1 MASILMSEAE
11 RTFILHGVEENLRSD
26 GRARGDL
33 RPVVI
38 ETGVVSHAS
47 GSCHLRLA
55 NTDILVGVKT
65 ELESPLPSTPDRGRL
80 EFFVDCSANATPSF
94 EGRGGESLAT
104 SISGVLS
111 RAYSSPEVMDL
122 KKLVVLPG
130 NTCWILY
137 VDILVLELG
146 GNTYDAVSIA
156 VKAAL
161 ATTRISHVHLQ
172 FFLSTQSHRNIN
184 FRNPTTSYETVT
196 VL

>member
-1 MASILMSEAE
+1 M
-11 RTFILHGVEENLRSD
+11 
-26 GRARGDL
+26 
-33 RPVVI
+33 
-38 ETGVVSHAS
+38 
-47 GSCHLRLA
+47 
-55 NTDILVGVKT
+55 
-65 ELESPLPSTPDRGRL
+65 
-80 EFFVDCSANATPSF
+80 DCSANATPSF

-146 GNTYDAVSIA
+146 GNIYDAVSIA

-161 ATTRISHVHLQ
+161 ATTRIRHVHLQ
-172 FFLSTQSHRNIN
+172 VFWSTQSHRNLN
-184 FRNPTTSYETVT
+184 FRNPTTS
-196 VL
+196 

>member
-1 MASILMSEAE
+1 M
-11 RTFILHGVEENLRSD
+11 
-26 GRARGDL
+26 
-33 RPVVI
+33 
-38 ETGVVSHAS
+38 
-47 GSCHLRLA
+47 
-55 NTDILVGVKT
+55 
-65 ELESPLPSTPDRGRL
+65 
-80 EFFVDCSANATPSF
+80 DCSANATPSF

-146 GNTYDAVSIA
+146 GNIYDAVSIA

-161 ATTRISHVHLQ
+161 ATTRIPKL
-172 FFLSTQSHRNIN
+172 
-184 FRNPTTSYETVT
+184 TVT
-196 VL
+196 QVDGGEAEIEAQTEARTAAQTEAEASNGTERHR